1 MKTENLKLTKG
12 WWLPI
17 WDTHFEKM
25 LKEID
30 NKYEYQYEQRKY
42 ALSWVKDFNCNSID
56 VGSNIGFWSKQ
67 LAEKFKHV
75 YAFEPHPDNNE
86 CYKKNLNEYNNYTLY
101 EIAVSNVSNKI
112 LELYVSPDECG
123 NASLNN
129 FGVMEGT
136 TNRKIEA
143 VSLKTIP
150 VKVDKIDDYNLKDI
164 GFIKVDC
171 QNHEKEVVEGAI
183 QTIDKYS
190 PVLCLE
196 LPTRNQKEIDYRNNM
211 IEYLKKYNYIYRGS
225 KNKETIFTR

>member
-1 MKTENLKLTKG
+1 MKNVKG
-12 WWLPI
+12 WQLPE

-25 LKEID
+25 LKEV
-30 NKYEYQYEQRKY
+30 NGKYEYQYAQRQY
-42 ALSWVKDFNCNSID
+42 ALSYVNNFNLNALDI
-56 VGSNIGFWSKQ
+56 GSNIGFWSVE
-67 LAEKFKHV
+67 LCNKFKHV
-75 YAFEPHPDNNE
+75 YAFEPHPENNE
-86 CYKKNLNEYNNYTLY
+86 CYKKNLNQYNNYTLY

-136 TNRKIEA
+136 TDRKIEA
-143 VSLKTIP
+143 VSLKTIS
-150 VKVDKIDDYNLKDI
+150 VKVEKIDDYNLKDI

-171 QNHEKEVVEGAI
+171 QNHEQEVVEGAI

-196 LPTRNQKEIDYRNNM
+196 LPVRNKKEVDYRNNM
-211 IEYLKKYNYIYRGS
+211 IEYLKKYNYILRGS
-225 KNKETIFTR
+225 LGKETLFTR

>member
-1 MKTENLKLTKG
+1 MKNIKG
-12 WWLPI
+12 WHLPQ

-25 LKEID
+25 LKEV
-30 NKYEYQYEQRKY
+30 NGKYEYQYAQRQY
-42 ALSWVKDFNCNSID
+42 ALSYVNNFNLNALDI
-56 VGSNIGFWSKQ
+56 GSNIGFWSVE
-67 LAEKFKHV
+67 LCNKFKHV
-75 YAFEPHPDNNE
+75 YAFEPHPENNE
-86 CYKKNLNEYNNYTLY
+86 CYKKNLNQYNNYTLY

-136 TNRKIEA
+136 TDRKIKS
-143 VSLKTIP
+143 VDLKTIS
-150 VKVDKIDDYNLKDI
+150 VKVEKIDDYNLKDI

-171 QNHEKEVVEGAI
+171 QNHEQEVVEGAI

-196 LPTRNQKEIDYRNNM
+196 LPVRNKKEIDYRNNM
-211 IEYLKKYNYIYRGS
+211 IEYLKKYNYTLRGS
-225 KNKETIFTR
+225 LGKETLFTR

>member
-1 MKTENLKLTKG
+1 MKNVKG
-12 WWLPI
+12 WQLPE

-25 LKEID
+25 LKEV
-30 NKYEYQYEQRKY
+30 NGKYEYQYAQRQY
-42 ALSWVKDFNCNSID
+42 ALSYVNNFNLNALDI
-56 VGSNIGFWSKQ
+56 GSNIGFWSVE
-67 LAEKFKHV
+67 LCNKFKHV
-75 YAFEPHPDNNE
+75 YAFEPHPENNE
-86 CYKKNLNEYNNYTLY
+86 CYKKNLNQYNNYTLY

-136 TNRKIEA
+136 TDRKIEA
-143 VSLKTIP
+143 VSLKTIS
-150 VKVDKIDDYNLKDI
+150 VKVEKIDDYNLKDI

-171 QNHEKEVVEGAI
+171 QNHEQEVVEGAI

-196 LPTRNQKEIDYRNNM
+196 LPVRNKKEIDYRNNM
-211 IEYLKKYNYIYRGS
+211 IEYLKKYNYILRGS
-225 KNKETIFTR
+225 SGKETLFTR

>member
-1 MKTENLKLTKG
+1 MAIKNVKG
-12 WWLPI
+12 WYLPE
-17 WDTHFEKM
+17 WDKHFEKM
-25 LKEID
+25 LRVID

-42 ALSWVKDFNCNSID
+42 ALSWVKDFNCNALD

-86 CYKKNLNEYNNYTLY
+86 CYKKNLKEHNNYTLY
-101 EIAVSNVSNKI
+101 EVAVSNVSNKI
-112 LELYVSPDECG
+112 LNLYVSPNECG

-129 FGVMEGT
+129 FGVLEGT
-136 TNRKIEA
+136 TNLKINA
-143 VSLKTIP
+143 VDLKTIP
-150 VKVDKIDDYNLKDI
+150 VKVEKIDDYNLKDI

-171 QNHEKEVVEGAI
+171 QNHEQEVVEGAI

-196 LPTRNQKEIDYRNNM
+196 LPIRNEKEINYRNNM
-211 IEYLKKYNYIYRGS
+211 IEYLKKYNYIYKGS
-225 KNKETIFTR
+225 SGKETLFTR

>member
-1 MKTENLKLTKG
+1 MTTENLKLTKG

-17 WDTHFEKM
+17 WDKHFEKM
-25 LKEID
+25 LRVID

-86 CYKKNLNEYNNYTLY
+86 CYKKNLKDYNNYTVY

-112 LELYVSPDECG
+112 LNLYVSPNECG

-136 TNRKIEA
+136 TDLKINA
-143 VSLKTIP
+143 VDLKTIP
-150 VKVDKIDDYNLKDI
+150 VKVEKIDDYNLKDI

-171 QNHEKEVVEGAI
+171 QNHEQEVVEGAI

-196 LPTRNQKEIDYRNNM
+196 LPIRNEKEINYRNNM
-211 IEYLKKYNYIYRGS
+211 IEYLKKYNYIYRGA

>member
-1 MKTENLKLTKG
+1 MKNVKG
-12 WWLPI
+12 WQLPE

-25 LKEID
+25 LKEV
-30 NKYEYQYEQRKY
+30 NGKYEYQYAQRQY
-42 ALSWVKDFNCNSID
+42 ALSYVNNFNLNALDI
-56 VGSNIGFWSKQ
+56 GSNIGFWSVE
-67 LAEKFKHV
+67 LCNKFKHV
-75 YAFEPHPDNNE
+75 YAFEPHPENNE
-86 CYKKNLNEYNNYTLY
+86 CYKKNLNQYNNYTLY

-136 TNRKIEA
+136 TDRKINA
-143 VSLKTIP
+143 VELKTIS
-150 VKVDKIDDYNLKDI
+150 VKVEKIDDYNLKDI

-171 QNHEKEVVEGAI
+171 QNHEQEVVEGAI

-196 LPTRNQKEIDYRNNM
+196 LPVRNKKEIDYRNNM
-211 IEYLKKYNYIYRGS
+211 IEYLKKYNYILRGS
-225 KNKETIFTR
+225 SGKETLFTR

>member
-1 MKTENLKLTKG
+1 MAIKNVKG
-12 WWLPI
+12 WYLPE
-17 WDTHFEKM
+17 WDKHFEKM
-25 LKEID
+25 LRVID

-86 CYKKNLNEYNNYTLY
+86 CYKKNLKDYNNYTVY

-112 LELYVSPDECG
+112 LNLYVSPNECG

-129 FGVMEGT
+129 FGVLEGT
-136 TNRKIEA
+136 TNLKINA
-143 VSLKTIP
+143 VDLKTIP
-150 VKVDKIDDYNLKDI
+150 VKVEKIDDYNLKDI

-171 QNHEKEVVEGAI
+171 QNHEQEVVEGAI

-196 LPTRNQKEIDYRNNM
+196 LPIRNEKEINYRNNM
-211 IEYLKKYNYIYRGS
+211 IEYLKKYNYIYKGS
-225 KNKETIFTR
+225 SGKETLFTR

>member
-1 MKTENLKLTKG
+1 MKNVKG
-12 WWLPI
+12 WQLPE

-25 LKEID
+25 LKEV
-30 NKYEYQYEQRKY
+30 NGKYEYQYAQRQY
-42 ALSWVKDFNCNSID
+42 ALSYVNNFNLNALDI
-56 VGSNIGFWSKQ
+56 GSNIGFWSVE
-67 LAEKFKHV
+67 LCNKFKHV
-75 YAFEPHPDNNE
+75 YAFEPHPENNE
-86 CYKKNLNEYNNYTLY
+86 CYKKNLNQYNNYTLY

-136 TNRKIEA
+136 TDKKIEA
-143 VSLKTIP
+143 VSLKTIS
-150 VKVDKIDDYNLKDI
+150 VKVEKIDDYNLKDI

-171 QNHEKEVVEGAI
+171 QNHEQEVVEGAI

-196 LPTRNQKEIDYRNNM
+196 LPVRNKKEIDYRNNM
-211 IEYLKKYNYIYRGS
+211 IEYLKKYNYILRGS
-225 KNKETIFTR
+225 SGKETLFTR

>member
-1 MKTENLKLTKG
+1 MKNVKG
-12 WWLPI
+12 WQLPE

-25 LKEID
+25 LKEI
-30 NKYEYQYEQRKY
+30 NGKYEYQYSQRQY
-42 ALSWVKDFNCNSID
+42 ALSYVNNFNLNALDI
-56 VGSNIGFWSKQ
+56 GSNIGFWSVE
-67 LAEKFKHV
+67 LCNKFKHV
-75 YAFEPHPDNNE
+75 YAFEPHPENNE
-86 CYKKNLNEYNNYTLY
+86 CYKKNLNQYNNYTLY

-136 TNRKIEA
+136 TDRKIEA
-143 VSLKTIP
+143 VSLKTIS
-150 VKVDKIDDYNLKDI
+150 VKVEKIDDYNLKDI

-171 QNHEKEVVEGAI
+171 QNHEQEVVEGAI

-196 LPTRNQKEIDYRNNM
+196 LPVRNKKEIDYRNNM
-211 IEYLKKYNYIYRGS
+211 IEYLKKYNYILRGS
-225 KNKETIFTR
+225 SGKETLFTR

>member
-1 MKTENLKLTKG
+1 MAIKNVKG
-12 WWLPI
+12 WYLPD

-25 LKEID
+25 LKLID
-30 NKYEYQYEQRKY
+30 DKYEYQYEQRKY
-42 ALSWVKDFNCNSID
+42 ALSWVKDFNSNALD

-86 CYKKNLNEYNNYTLY
+86 CYKKNLNNYNNYTLY
-101 EIAVSNVSNKI
+101 ENAVSNVSNKI
-112 LELYVSPDECG
+112 LNLYVCEDECG

-129 FGVMEGT
+129 FGVIEGT
-136 TNRKIEA
+136 TNKKINT
-143 VSLKTIP
+143 VDLKTIP
-150 VKVDKIDDYNLKDI
+150 VKVEKIDDYNLKDI

-171 QNHEKEVVEGAI
+171 QNHEQEVVEGAI

-211 IEYLKKYNYIYRGS
+211 IEYLKKYNYIYRGA

>member
-1 MKTENLKLTKG
+1 MKNVKG
-12 WWLPI
+12 WHLPE

-25 LKEID
+25 LKEV
-30 NKYEYQYEQRKY
+30 NGKYEYQYAQRQY
-42 ALSWVKDFNCNSID
+42 ALSYVNNFNLNALDI
-56 VGSNIGFWSKQ
+56 GSNIGFWSVE
-67 LAEKFKHV
+67 LCNKFKHV
-75 YAFEPHPDNNE
+75 YAFEPHPENNE
-86 CYKKNLNEYNNYTLY
+86 CYKKNLNQYNNYTLY

-136 TNRKIEA
+136 TDRKIK
-143 VSLKTIP
+143 SIDLKTIS
-150 VKVDKIDDYNLKDI
+150 VKVEKIDDYNLKDI

-171 QNHEKEVVEGAI
+171 QNHEQEVVEGAI

-196 LPTRNQKEIDYRNNM
+196 LPVRNKKEVDYRNNM
-211 IEYLKKYNYIYRGS
+211 IEYLKKYNYILRGS
-225 KNKETIFTR
+225 LGKETLFTR

>member
-1 MKTENLKLTKG
+1 MAIKNVKG
-12 WWLPI
+12 WYLPE
-17 WDTHFEKM
+17 WDKHFEKM
-25 LKEID
+25 LRVID

-42 ALSWVKDFNCNSID
+42 ALSWVKDFNCNALD

-86 CYKKNLNEYNNYTLY
+86 CYKKNLKDYNNYTVY

-112 LELYVSPDECG
+112 LNLYVSPNECG

-129 FGVMEGT
+129 FGVLEGT
-136 TNRKIEA
+136 TNLKINA
-143 VSLKTIP
+143 VDLKTIP
-150 VKVDKIDDYNLKDI
+150 VKVEKIDDYNLKDI

-171 QNHEKEVVEGAI
+171 QNHEQEVVEGAI

-196 LPTRNQKEIDYRNNM
+196 LPIRNEKEINYRNNM
-211 IEYLKKYNYIYRGS
+211 IEYLKKYNYIYKGS
-225 KNKETIFTR
+225 SGKETLFTR

>member
-1 MKTENLKLTKG
+1 MKNVKG
-12 WWLPI
+12 WQLPE

-25 LKEID
+25 LKEV
-30 NKYEYQYEQRKY
+30 NGKYEYQYAQRQY
-42 ALSWVKDFNCNSID
+42 ALSYVNNFNLNAFDI
-56 VGSNIGFWSKQ
+56 GSNIGFWSVE
-67 LAEKFKHV
+67 LCNKFKHV
-75 YAFEPHPDNNE
+75 YAFEPHPENNE
-86 CYKKNLNEYNNYTLY
+86 CYKKNLNQYNNYTLY

-136 TNRKIEA
+136 TDRKIEA
-143 VSLKTIP
+143 VSLKTIS
-150 VKVDKIDDYNLKDI
+150 VKVEKIDDYNLKDI

-171 QNHEKEVVEGAI
+171 QNHEQEVVEGAI

-196 LPTRNQKEIDYRNNM
+196 LPVRNKKEIDYRNNM
-211 IEYLKKYNYIYRGS
+211 IEYLKKYNYILRGS
-225 KNKETIFTR
+225 SGKETLFTR

>member
-1 MKTENLKLTKG
+1 MKNVKG
-12 WWLPI
+12 WQLPE

-25 LKEID
+25 LKEV
-30 NKYEYQYEQRKY
+30 NGKYEYQYAQRQY
-42 ALSWVKDFNCNSID
+42 ALSYVNNFNLNALDI
-56 VGSNIGFWSKQ
+56 GSNIGFWSVE
-67 LAEKFKHV
+67 LCNKFKHV
-75 YAFEPHPDNNE
+75 YAFEPHPENNE
-86 CYKKNLNEYNNYTLY
+86 CYKKNLNQYNNYTLY

-136 TNRKIEA
+136 TDRKIKS
-143 VSLKTIP
+143 VDLKTIS
-150 VKVDKIDDYNLKDI
+150 VKVEKIDDYNLKDI

-171 QNHEKEVVEGAI
+171 QNHEQEVVEGAI

-196 LPTRNQKEIDYRNNM
+196 LPVRNKKEVDYRNNM
-211 IEYLKKYNYIYRGS
+211 IEYLKKYNYILRGS
-225 KNKETIFTR
+225 LGKETLFTR

>member
-1 MKTENLKLTKG
+1 MKNVKG
-12 WWLPI
+12 WQLPE

-25 LKEID
+25 LKEV
-30 NKYEYQYEQRKY
+30 NGKYEYQYAQRQY
-42 ALSWVKDFNCNSID
+42 ALSYVNNFNLNALDI
-56 VGSNIGFWSKQ
+56 GSNIGFWSVE
-67 LAEKFKHV
+67 LCNKFKHV
-75 YAFEPHPDNNE
+75 YAFEPHPENNE
-86 CYKKNLNEYNNYTLY
+86 CYKKNLNQYNNYTLY

-136 TNRKIEA
+136 TDRKIEA
-143 VSLKTIP
+143 VSLKTIS
-150 VKVDKIDDYNLKDI
+150 VKVEKIDDYNLKDI

-171 QNHEKEVVEGAI
+171 QNHEQEVVEGAI

-196 LPTRNQKEIDYRNNM
+196 LPVRNKKEIDYRNNM
-211 IEYLKKYNYIYRGS
+211 IEYLKKYNYILRGS
-225 KNKETIFTR
+225 LGKETLFTR

>member
-1 MKTENLKLTKG
+1 MKNVKG
-12 WWLPI
+12 WQLPE

-25 LKEID
+25 LKEV
-30 NKYEYQYEQRKY
+30 NGKYEYQYAQRQY
-42 ALSWVKDFNCNSID
+42 ALSYVNNFNLNALDI
-56 VGSNIGFWSKQ
+56 GSNIGFWSVE
-67 LAEKFKHV
+67 LCNKFKHV
-75 YAFEPHPDNNE
+75 YAFEPHPENNE
-86 CYKKNLNEYNNYTLY
+86 CYKKNLNQYNNYTLY

-136 TNRKIEA
+136 TDRKIKS
-143 VSLKTIP
+143 VDLKTIS
-150 VKVDKIDDYNLKDI
+150 VKVEKIDDYNLKDI

-171 QNHEKEVVEGAI
+171 QNHEQEVVEGAI

-196 LPTRNQKEIDYRNNM
+196 LPVRNKKEVDYRNNM
-211 IEYLKKYNYIYRGS
+211 IEYLKKYNYVYRGAQ
-225 KNKETIFTR
+225 NKETIFTR

>member
-1 MKTENLKLTKG
+1 MKNIKE
-12 WWLPI
+12 WYLPD

-25 LKEID
+25 LQLHNGKF
-30 NKYEYQYEQRKY
+30 EYQQRQRDY
-42 ALSWVKDFNCNSID
+42 AFSQVKNFNTNAID
-56 VGSNIGFWSKQ
+56 AGSNIGFWSKQ
-67 LAEKFKHV
+67 MCQKFKHV
-75 YAFEPHPDNNE
+75 YAFEPHPDNND

-112 LELYVSPDECG
+112 LELYISPDECG

-136 TNRKIEA
+136 TDRKIEA
-143 VSLKTIP
+143 VNLKIIP

-171 QNHEKEVVEGAI
+171 QNHEQEVVEGAI

-196 LPTRNQKEIDYRNNM
+196 LPVRNSKEREYYNYM
-211 IEYLKKYNYIYRGS
+211 IQYLKKYNYNLLGS
-225 KNKETIFTR
+225 MQKEVLFSRL

>member
-1 MKTENLKLTKG
+1 MKNVKG
-12 WWLPI
+12 WQLPE

-25 LKEID
+25 LKEV
-30 NKYEYQYEQRKY
+30 NGKYEYQYAQRQY
-42 ALSWVKDFNCNSID
+42 ALSYVNNFNLNALDI
-56 VGSNIGFWSKQ
+56 GSNIGFWSVE
-67 LAEKFKHV
+67 LCSKFKHV
-75 YAFEPHPDNNE
+75 YAFEPHPENNE
-86 CYKKNLNEYNNYTLY
+86 CYKKNLSQYNNYTLY

-136 TNRKIEA
+136 TDRKINA
-143 VSLKTIP
+143 VELKTIS
-150 VKVDKIDDYNLKDI
+150 VKVEKIDDYNLKDI

-171 QNHEKEVVEGAI
+171 QNHEQEVVEGAI

-196 LPTRNQKEIDYRNNM
+196 LPVRNKKEVDYRNNM
-211 IEYLKKYNYIYRGS
+211 IEYLKKYNYILRGS
-225 KNKETIFTR
+225 LGKETLFTR

>member
-1 MKTENLKLTKG
+1 MKNVKG
-12 WWLPI
+12 WQLPE

-25 LKEID
+25 LKEV
-30 NKYEYQYEQRKY
+30 NGKYEYQYAQRQY
-42 ALSWVKDFNCNSID
+42 ALSYVNNFNLNALDI
-56 VGSNIGFWSKQ
+56 GSNIGFWSVE
-67 LAEKFKHV
+67 LCNKFKHV
-75 YAFEPHPDNNE
+75 YAFEPHPENNE
-86 CYKKNLNEYNNYTLY
+86 CYKKNLNQYNNYTLY

-136 TNRKIEA
+136 TDRKIEA
-143 VSLKTIP
+143 VSLKTIS
-150 VKVDKIDDYNLKDI
+150 VKVEKVDDYNLKDI

-171 QNHEKEVVEGAI
+171 QNHEQEVVEGAI

-196 LPTRNQKEIDYRNNM
+196 LPVRNKKEIDYRNNM
-211 IEYLKKYNYIYRGS
+211 IEYLKKYNYILRGS
-225 KNKETIFTR
+225 SGKETLFTR

>member
-1 MKTENLKLTKG
+1 MAIKNVKG
-12 WWLPI
+12 WYLPD

-42 ALSWVKDFNCNSID
+42 ALSWVKDFNSNALD

-86 CYKKNLNEYNNYTLY
+86 CYKKNLNNYSNYTLY
-101 EIAVSNVSNKI
+101 ENAVSNVSNKI
-112 LELYVSPDECG
+112 LDLYVSQDECG
-123 NASLNN
+123 NASLND

-136 TNRKIEA
+136 TNRKIKS
-143 VSLKTIP
+143 VDLKTIS
-150 VKVDKIDDYNLKDI
+150 VKVEKIDDYNLKDI

-196 LPTRNQKEIDYRNNM
+196 LPVRTKKEIDYRNNM
-211 IEYLKKYNYIYRGS
+211 VEYLKKYNYTYQGAQ
-225 KNKETIFTR
+225 NKETIFTR

>member
-1 MKTENLKLTKG
+1 MAIKNVKG
-12 WWLPI
+12 WYLPD

-25 LKEID
+25 LRKID
-30 NKYEYQYEQRKY
+30 NKYQYQYEQRKY
-42 ALSWVKDFNCNSID
+42 ALSWVKDLNSNAID
-56 VGSNIGFWSKQ
+56 VGSNIGFWSKE
-67 LAEKFKHV
+67 LTEKFKHV

-86 CYKKNLNEYNNYTLY
+86 CFKKNLNTCNNYTLY

-136 TNRKIEA
+136 TGRKIDA
-143 VSLKTIP
+143 VNLKTIP
-150 VKVDKIDDYNLKDI
+150 VKVEKIDDYNLKDI

-196 LPTRNQKEIDYRNNM
+196 LPIRNQKEIDYKNN
-211 IEYLKKYNYIYRGS
+211 IVEYLKKYNYILRGS
-225 KNKETIFTR
+225 KGKETIFTR

>member
-1 MKTENLKLTKG
+1 MKNVKG
-12 WWLPI
+12 WQLPE

-25 LKEID
+25 LKEV
-30 NKYEYQYEQRKY
+30 NGKYEYQYAQRQY
-42 ALSWVKDFNCNSID
+42 ALSYVNNFNLNALDI
-56 VGSNIGFWSKQ
+56 GSNIGFWSVE
-67 LAEKFKHV
+67 LCNKFKHV
-75 YAFEPHPDNNE
+75 YAFEPHPENNE
-86 CYKKNLNEYNNYTLY
+86 CYKKNLNQYNNYTLY

-143 VSLKTIP
+143 VSLKTIS
-150 VKVDKIDDYNLKDI
+150 VKVEKIDDYNLKDI

-171 QNHEKEVVEGAI
+171 QNHEQEVVEGAI

-196 LPTRNQKEIDYRNNM
+196 LPVRNKKEIDYRNNM
-211 IEYLKKYNYIYRGS
+211 IEYLKKYNYILRGS
-225 KNKETIFTR
+225 SGKETLFTR

>member
-1 MKTENLKLTKG
+1 MAIKNVKG
-12 WWLPI
+12 WYLPD

-136 TNRKIEA
+136 TDRKIEA

-171 QNHEKEVVEGAI
+171 QNHEQEVVEGAI

-196 LPTRNQKEIDYRNNM
+196 LPVRNKKEVDYRNYLIN
-211 IEYLKKYNYIYRGS
+211 YLKKYRYNLIGS
-225 KNKETIFTR
+225 SGKETLFTR

>member
-1 MKTENLKLTKG
+1 MAIKNVKG
-12 WWLPI
+12 WYLPD

-25 LKEID
+25 LKLID
-30 NKYEYQYEQRKY
+30 NKYEYQHEQRKY
-42 ALSWVKDFNCNSID
+42 ALSWVKDFNLNALD

-75 YAFEPHPDNNE
+75 YAFEPHPDNNK
-86 CYKKNLNEYNNYTLY
+86 CYKKNLNDYKNYTLY
-101 EIAVSNVSNKI
+101 ENAVSNVSNKT
-112 LELYVSPDECG
+112 LDLYVSQDECG

-136 TNRKIEA
+136 TNRKQELIK
-143 VSLKTIP
+143 LKTIP
-150 VKVDKIDDYNLKDI
+150 VKVEKIDDYNLKDI

-171 QNHEKEVVEGAI
+171 QSHEQEVVEGAI

-196 LPTRNQKEIDYRNNM
+196 LPVRTQKEINYKNNM
-211 IEYLKKYNYIYRGS
+211 IEYLKKYNYIYRGAQ
-225 KNKETIFTR
+225 NKETIFTR